1 MMMEEVKG
9 LSMNERDKF
18 IDEYSFMIPKIDIDN
33 VALHNCSQEADQ
45 AAIKFHW
52 A

>member
-1 MMMEEVKG
+1 MEEEPKG
-9 LSMNERDKF
+9 LSWNEREKWLN
-18 IDEYSFMIPKIDIDN
+18 EYMFMIPEIDIDN